1 MHPTRLRRMLS
12 ALTLAGLL
20 GTAAPGGAGAAPS
33 AATRTVTYLGHRF
46 VIPASWPVI
55 DLAARPT
62 ACVRFDRHALYLGKP
77 GTRQS
82 CPAGAAGRTEAVL
95 VQPWT
100 TAAAETG
107 TGDQRLDHEYLAM
120 DTNIRVTATYSTDKS
135 LVRGILRGAGL
146 PTRAPSRGKQP
157 PATEPPALPLSATSY
172 TGKGFDT
179 CTAPSSGAMSDWR
192 AGSPYRAVGIYI
204 GGAQRACSQPNL
216 TASWVKTQATA
227 GWHFIPLY
235 VGLQA
240 DQITSAADDGRR
252 SADDAIEHA
261 QSLGFGAGT
270 PLYYDMEAYHSSY
283 RSTALSFLSAWT
295 KELHARGYT
304 SAVYSSSS
312 SAITD
317 LVAARGS
324 STVQPDV
331 IFDGLWNGL
340 ADTADATV
348 PSTAWSDHQ
357 RVHQYAGNVS
367 ETYGGTSLRIDR
379 DYLDV
384 RLTTGTATRSG

>member
-1 MHPTRLRRMLS
+1 M
-12 ALTLAGLL
+12 
-20 GTAAPGGAGAAPS
+20 
-33 AATRTVTYLGHRF
+33 TYLGHRF

-62 ACVRFDRHALYLGKP
+62 ACVRSDRHALYLGKP

-82 CPAGAAGRTEAVL
+82 CPAGAAAVRGRL

-204 GGAQRACSQPNL
+204 RGAQRACSQPNL

-270 PLYYDMEAYHSSY
+270 PLYYDMEAYHFVTAPPLFPSFPPGPRNCTPGDTRRLSTVRRPRPSPIWSLPAGAAQSS
-283 RSTALSFLSAWT
+283 RMSSSTGCGTASLTPLTPQCPALPGPTISGCTSTRGTSRRRTAAPPSASTATTWT
-295 KELHARGYT
+295 
-304 SAVYSSSS
+304 
-312 SAITD
+312 
-317 LVAARGS
+317 
-324 STVQPDV
+324 
-331 IFDGLWNGL
+331 
-340 ADTADATV
+340 
-348 PSTAWSDHQ
+348 
-357 RVHQYAGNVS
+357 YA
-367 ETYGGTSLRIDR
+367 
-379 DYLDV
+379 
-384 RLTTGTATRSG
+384 